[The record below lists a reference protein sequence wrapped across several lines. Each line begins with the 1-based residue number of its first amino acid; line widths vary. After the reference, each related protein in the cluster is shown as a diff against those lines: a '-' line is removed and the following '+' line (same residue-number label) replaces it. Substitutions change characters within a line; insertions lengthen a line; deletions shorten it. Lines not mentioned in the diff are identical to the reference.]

1 MSEENFNSEGRAAD
15 HLDALINAAQSGT
28 GAPDETGITGFVEWS
43 RSLRPDA
50 TYVDDLERHLMALHR
65 VQRHARRRVIRRAV
79 AVAAGGNVSDGGG
92 KVAVSARVGADEAVA
107 GSSEVGVLYSTEK
120 MAVRV
125 RSGVL
130 VRNGVGGETRG
141 RLQAASKTTAMSPT
155 ILRSFLNGNI
165 HFSSI
170 SRQIITVLYYRTFN
184 TCHSSQMR
192 V

>member
-1 MSEENFNSEGRAAD
+1 MVGELFRYLPTMLFPGR
-15 HLDALINAAQSGT
+15 LSGM
-28 GAPDETGITGFVEWS
+28 P
-43 RSLRPDA
+43 
-50 TYVDDLERHLMALHR
+50 R
-65 VQRHARRRVIRRAV
+65 VGEAGMEVLVGVGGSGVSV